1 MSSSSWSGC
10 GGGARRR
17 VTCATSWRLLASRD
31 RREAPG
37 MLAVRWHGRGDVRV
51 EEVPPPAPP
60 GPGELQLQ
68 VRWCGI
74 CGTDLEEWLNG
85 PVFIPAAAPHPVTG
99 ARAPLVL
106 GHEFAGVVVAA
117 GADVTG
123 PWPGQR
129 VAVDTIVS
137 CGTCYWCQRGEVT
150 RCPALGAL
158 GLHGDGGLA
167 ELCNAPARICLPV
180 PDTVADDEAALAE
193 PLAVA
198 VRALRRGGLRPGE
211 RVAVIGLG
219 AVGLMALQAAIAFGA
234 QSVAVV
240 EPLAERRALAMRLG
254 ADRHVTAGEAA
265 AVAADVAVECAGTP
279 EAIETAIRA
288 LRAGGRAVV
297 LGIGTRPAT
306 VPPLDLVVGE
316 KSIIGS
322 LSHVWD
328 EDFRIA
334 LGLLGRGAVRAAPLI
349 SDRIP
354 LTAAVSGGLALLRDE
369 PAKHVKIL
377 VQPDE
382 TR

>member
-1 MSSSSWSGC
+1 
-10 GGGARRR
+10 
-17 VTCATSWRLLASRD
+17 
-31 RREAPG
+31 

-60 GPGELQLQ
+60 GPGEVQLQ

-74 CGTDLEEWLNG
+74 CGTDLEEWLSG

-117 GADVTG
+117 GAGVTG
-123 PWPGQR
+123 PRPGQR

-137 CGTCYWCQRGEVT
+137 CGTCYWCRRGEVT

-211 RVAVIGLG
+211 RVAVVGAG
-219 AVGLMALQAAIAFGA
+219 AVGLMAVQAAAAFGA
-234 QSVAVV
+234 DSVAVV
-240 EPLAERRALAMRLG
+240 EPRPERRALAVRLG
-254 ADRHVTAGEAA
+254 AGRAVPPGGAGALE
-265 AVAADVAVECAGTP
+265 ADVAVECAGT
-279 EAIETAIRA
+279 ASAVGTALQA
-288 LRAGGRAVV
+288 LRSGGRAVLLSIV
-297 LGIGTRPAT
+297 TQSAPIAPM
-306 VPPLDLVVGE
+306 DLIRGE
-316 KSIIGS
+316 KSLIGS

-328 EDFRIA
+328 QDFREA
-334 LGLLGRGAVRAAPLI
+334 LQLLDRGAVRAAPLI
-349 SDRIP
+349 TDRIP
-354 LTAAVSGGLALLRDE
+354 LNAAVTGGLALLRDE
-369 PAKHVKIL
+369 PEKHLKIL
-377 VQPDE
+377 VGGNG
-382 TR
+382 

>member
-1 MSSSSWSGC
+1 MQ
-10 GGGARRR
+10 
-17 VTCATSWRLLASRD
+17 
-31 RREAPG
+31 
-37 MLAVRWHGRGDVRV
+37 AVRWHARGDVRV
-51 EEVPPPAPP
+51 EVVPPPPPP
-60 GPGELQLQ
+60 GPGEVQLR
-68 VRWCGI
+68 VSWCGI
-74 CGTDLEEWLNG
+74 CGTDLEEWRDG
-85 PVFIPAAAPHPVTG
+85 PLFIPVGAPHPVTG
-99 ARAPLVL
+99 TKAPLVL
-106 GHEFAGVVVAA
+106 GHEFAGVVTVA
-117 GADVTG
+117 GEGVTE
-123 PWPGQR
+123 PAPGQR
-129 VAVDTIVS
+129 VAVDTIVY
-137 CGTCYWCQRGEVT
+137 CGTCHWCRRGEVI
-150 RCPALGAL
+150 RCPSLGAL
-158 GLHGDGGLA
+158 GLHADGGLA
-167 ELCNAPARICLPV
+167 ELCNAPARMCLPV
-180 PDTVADDEAALAE
+180 PDSVPDDEAALAE

-198 VRALRRGGLRPGE
+198 VRALRRGGLQPGE
-211 RVAVIGLG
+211 RVAVVGLG

-234 QSVAVV
+234 ESVAVV
-240 EPLAERRALAMRLG
+240 EPLPERRALAMRLG

-265 AVAADVAVECAGTP
+265 ALQADVAIECAGTP

-354 LTAAVSGGLALLRDE
+354 LGAAVSGGLALLRDE

-377 VQPDE
+377 VQPE
-382 TR
+382 EPA